1 MATAGSRIGEASR
14 ASASGRRVLLVLL
27 LAYIFNF
34 IDRQIIGVLAVPIKA
49 ELALSD
55 RQLGLM
61 GGIAFALFY
70 SGLAIPIAWL
80 ADRKSRVNIIAFSV
94 GLWSLFTA
102 ACGLAQNFWQL
113 FLARMGVGI
122 GEAGGVAPS
131 YALISDYFP
140 PQKRAR
146 ALAFFSLGIPI
157 GSALGVFFGGWIATH
172 LDWRSAF
179 IIVGLAGI
187 PAALLVKLAIREP
200 VRGGFD
206 SADGAASDPAPPF
219 LTVIGTLAASPSFW
233 LLSFGAASG
242 SILGYGLIFWLP
254 SFFSRSF
261 DLALDQVGWF
271 YGSIVLVGGM
281 AGTWLGG
288 WLGDRIGPDRPG
300 IYALIPAVCFL
311 IAAPTFALGL
321 FAPNLIVAWAL
332 FAVGQMLALAWLGPI
347 IAAVQHIVPPNMRAS
362 ASASFLF
369 INNLIGIGFGIFFL
383 GYMSDAMTQAYGE
396 ESLRYSILYG
406 LGFYLLSAL
415 LYFVAARM
423 LARDWWAPGKGVPA
437 RNARG
442 GYGML
447 LTIGAGAV
455 IIFIPMVAGWDNA
468 IVKAS
473 VAAGAAAL
481 LAGLFLL
488 LTQRAGWSRS

>member
-1 MATAGSRIGEASR
+1 VIQGGSRDATGP
-14 ASASGRRVLLVLL
+14 GGRVLAILL

-49 ELALSD
+49 ELGLTD
-55 RQLGLM
+55 GQLGLM

-80 ADRKSRVNIIAFSV
+80 ADRKSRVNIIAASV
-94 GLWSLFTA
+94 ALWSAFTA
-102 ACGLAQNFWQL
+102 LCGFAQNFWQL

-131 YALISDYFP
+131 YGLISDFYP
-140 PQKRAR
+140 KEKRAR

-157 GSALGVFFGGWIATH
+157 GSALGVFFGGWIASH

-179 IIVGLAGI
+179 LIVGLAGL
-187 PAALLVKLAIREP
+187 PAALLVKMFIPEP

-206 SADGAASDPAPPF
+206 SADGSASDPAPPF
-219 LTVIGTLAASPSFW
+219 LTVAVRLATTPSFW

-261 DLALDQVGWF
+261 GLELSQVGWF
-271 YGSIVLVGGM
+271 YGSIVLVGGV

-288 WLGDRIGPDRPG
+288 WIGDRVGADSPG
-300 IYALIPAVCFL
+300 GYALIPAICFL
-311 IAAPTFALGL
+311 VAAPVFALGATASSL
-321 FAPNLIVAWAL
+321 PVAWIL
-332 FAVGQMLALAWLGPI
+332 FVIGQMLALAWLGPV
-347 IAAVQHIVPPNMRAS
+347 IAAIQHIVPPNMRAT

-383 GYMSDAMTQAYGE
+383 GFMSDAMTASYGDQA
-396 ESLRYSILYG
+396 LKYSILYG
-406 LGFYLLSAL
+406 LGFYLLSSAI
-415 LYFVAARM
+415 YFVAARW
-423 LARDWWAPGKGVPA
+423 LKRDWVG
-437 RNARG
+437 
-442 GYGML
+442 
-447 LTIGAGAV
+447 
-455 IIFIPMVAGWDNA
+455 
-468 IVKAS
+468 
-473 VAAGAAAL
+473 
-481 LAGLFLL
+481 
-488 LTQRAGWSRS
+488 

>member
-1 MATAGSRIGEASR
+1 MAGGSRSGSDAASP
-14 ASASGRRVLLVLL
+14 GGRVLLILL

-34 IDRQIIGVLAVPIKA
+34 IDRQIIGVLAVPIQA
-49 ELALSD
+49 ELGLTD

-94 GLWSLFTA
+94 ALWSLFTA
-102 ACGLAQNFWQL
+102 LCGFAQNFWHL

-140 PQKRAR
+140 KAKRAR
-146 ALAFFSLGIPI
+146 ALAFFSLGIPL
-157 GSALGVFFGGWIATH
+157 GSAMGVFFGGWIGDY
-172 LDWRSAF
+172 LDWRWAF
-179 IIVGLAGI
+179 VIVGLAGL
-187 PAALLVKLAIREP
+187 PAALLVKLGIPEP

-206 SADGAASDPAPPF
+206 TADGAASDAAPPF
-219 LTVIGTLAASPSFW
+219 PAVAKLLAAKPAFW

-242 SILGYGLIFWLP
+242 SIMGYGLIFWLP
-254 SFFSRSF
+254 SFFNRSF
-261 DLALDQVGWF
+261 GLELAEVGWF

-288 WLGDRIGPDRPG
+288 WFADRTGPDRPAN
-300 IYALIPAVCFL
+300 YALIPAVSFL
-311 IAAPTFALGL
+311 IAAPVFAAGAMASSLWVAWIL
-321 FAPNLIVAWAL
+321 FAI
-332 FAVGQMLALAWLGPI
+332 GQMLALAWLGPV
-347 IAAVQHIVPPNMRAS
+347 IAAVQHIVPPNMRAT

-369 INNLIGIGFGIFFL
+369 INNLIGIGFGIYIL
-383 GYMSDAMTQAYGE
+383 GFMSDRIAATYGA

-415 LYFVAARM
+415 LYFVASRR
-423 LARDWWAPGKGVPA
+423 LEKDWH
-437 RNARG
+437 
-442 GYGML
+442 
-447 LTIGAGAV
+447 
-455 IIFIPMVAGWDNA
+455 
-468 IVKAS
+468 
-473 VAAGAAAL
+473 
-481 LAGLFLL
+481 
-488 LTQRAGWSRS
+488 

>member
-1 MATAGSRIGEASR
+1 MIAGAGSG
-14 ASASGRRVLLVLL
+14 SGRTSPGGRVLLILL

-49 ELALSD
+49 ELELTD

-94 GLWSLFTA
+94 ALWSGFTA
-102 ACGLAQNFWQL
+102 LCGFAQNFWHL

-140 PQKRAR
+140 KAKRAR
-146 ALAFFSLGIPI
+146 ALAFFSLGIPL

-179 IIVGLAGI
+179 IIVGLAGL
-187 PAALLVKLAIREP
+187 PAALLVKLGISEP

-206 SADGAASDPAPPF
+206 SVDGAAAEPAPPF
-219 LTVIGTLAASPSFW
+219 ATVARTLATTPSFW

-261 DLALDQVGWF
+261 DLALDEVGWF

-288 WLGDRIGPDRPG
+288 WFGDRTGDGRPG
-300 IYALIPAVCFL
+300 AYALIPAVCFM
-311 IAAPTFALGL
+311 IAAPTFAVGL
-321 FAPNLIVAWAL
+321 FAPSLWLAWLL
-332 FAVGQMLALAWLGPI
+332 FAIGQMLALAWLGPI
-347 IAAVQHIVPPNMRAS
+347 IAAVQHIVPPNMRAT

-383 GYMSDAMTQAYGE
+383 GFMSDTMAQAYGE
-396 ESLRYSILYG
+396 DSLRYSILYG

-415 LYFVAARM
+415 LYFVAARR
-423 LARDWWAPGKGVPA
+423 LPRDWHSA
-437 RNARG
+437 
-442 GYGML
+442 
-447 LTIGAGAV
+447 
-455 IIFIPMVAGWDNA
+455 
-468 IVKAS
+468 
-473 VAAGAAAL
+473 
-481 LAGLFLL
+481 
-488 LTQRAGWSRS
+488 

>member
-1 MATAGSRIGEASR
+1 MSQPNPSR
-14 ASASGRRVLLVLL
+14 AGARVLAILL

-34 IDRQIIGVLAVPIKA
+34 IDRQIVGVLAVPIKA
-49 ELALSD
+49 DLALSD
-55 RQLGLM
+55 SELGLM

-80 ADRKSRVNIIAFSV
+80 ADRKSRVNIIAVSV
-94 GLWSLFTA
+94 ALWSAFTA

-113 FLARMGVGI
+113 FVARMGVGI

-131 YALISDYFP
+131 YALVSDYFP
-140 PQKRAR
+140 PARRAR

-179 IIVGLAGI
+179 LIVGLAGL
-187 PAALLVKLAIREP
+187 PAALFVKLGIREP

-206 SADGAASDPAPPF
+206 TADGSASEGAPPF
-219 LTVIGTLAASPSFW
+219 PIVAATLARSPSFW

-261 DLALDQVGWF
+261 HLSLIEVSWF
-271 YGSIVLVGGM
+271 YGSIVLIGGV

-288 WLGDRIGPDRPG
+288 WLGDRTGPASPG
-300 IYALIPAVCFL
+300 AYALVPAGCFL
-311 IAAPTFALGL
+311 VAAPCFALGL
-321 FAPNLIVAWAL
+321 FAPSLVVGWIL
-332 FAVGQMLALAWLGPI
+332 FAVGQMLALAWLGPV
-347 IAAVQHIVPPNMRAS
+347 IAAVQHIVPPNMRAT

-383 GYMSDAMTQAYGE
+383 GFMSDRMTAAHGDDA
-396 ESLRYSILYG
+396 LRYSILYG
-406 LGFYLLSAL
+406 LGFYVLSSAL
-415 LYFVAARM
+415 YFAASRR
-423 LARDWWAPGKGVPA
+423 LGKDWYRV
-437 RNARG
+437 
-442 GYGML
+442 
-447 LTIGAGAV
+447 
-455 IIFIPMVAGWDNA
+455 
-468 IVKAS
+468 
-473 VAAGAAAL
+473 
-481 LAGLFLL
+481 
-488 LTQRAGWSRS
+488 

>member
-1 MATAGSRIGEASR
+1 MAPGNRSEGTGPG
-14 ASASGRRVLLVLL
+14 GRVLAILL

-80 ADRKSRVNIIAFSV
+80 ADRKSRVNIIAASV
-94 GLWSLFTA
+94 ALWSAFTA
-102 ACGLAQNFWQL
+102 ACGFAQNFWQL

-131 YALISDYFP
+131 YALISDFYP
-140 PQKRAR
+140 KERRAR
-146 ALAFFSLGIPI
+146 ALALFSLGIPI
-157 GSALGVFFGGWIATH
+157 GSALGVFFGGWIASH

-179 IIVGLAGI
+179 LVVGVAGL
-187 PAALLVKLAIREP
+187 PAALLVKLFIPEP

-206 SADGAASDPAPPF
+206 SADGRPSDPAPPF
-219 LTVIGTLAASPSFW
+219 AQVAAALARTPSFW

-254 SFFSRSF
+254 SFFARSF
-261 DLALDQVGWF
+261 HLELSEVGWF
-271 YGSIVLVGGM
+271 YGSIVLIGGV

-288 WLGDRIGPDRPG
+288 WFGDRVGPGDPG
-300 IYALIPAVCFL
+300 AYARLPAFCFL
-311 IAAPTFALGL
+311 AAAPCFAAGL
-321 FAPNLIVAWAL
+321 FAPSLWLGWIL
-332 FAVGQMLALAWLGPI
+332 FAVGQMLALAWLGPV
-347 IAAVQHIVPPNMRAS
+347 IAAVQHIVPPNMRAT

-383 GYMSDAMTQAYGE
+383 GFMSDAMTQAHGE
-396 ESLRYSILYG
+396 DSLKYSILYG
-406 LGFYLLSAL
+406 LVFYLLSAAIYL
-415 LYFVAARM
+415 AASKR
-423 LARDWWAPGKGVPA
+423 LARDW
-437 RNARG
+437 
-442 GYGML
+442 
-447 LTIGAGAV
+447 IG
-455 IIFIPMVAGWDNA
+455 
-468 IVKAS
+468 
-473 VAAGAAAL
+473 
-481 LAGLFLL
+481 
-488 LTQRAGWSRS
+488 